1 MKQSELV
8 AAIDELAKVAH
19 EEHRRLS
26 PLRTYPWD
34 SPALPVGY
42 RVTLRLQVAVVLHA
56 IARRPEFAEVYEML
70 LPNAA
75 SPPSPQKQITAVVC
89 PQCRKLVSGTKIEE
103 LQLVSLA
110 QELCQECRKDELPW

>member
-1 MKQSELV
+1 MKPSELV
-8 AAIDELAKVAH
+8 AAIDALAKIAH

-26 PLRTYPWD
+26 VVPTYPWE

-42 RVTLRLQVAVVLHA
+42 RTTLRLQIAVVLHA

-70 LPNAA
+70 LPNTVLATA
-75 SPPSPQKQITAVVC
+75 PKKRPPALMC
-89 PQCRKLVSGTKIEE
+89 PKCRKLLTRTKR

-110 QELCQECRKDELPW
+110 QEPCAECRKDELPW